1 MRMFL
6 LNGRNGNNMSKYL
19 FLNITNEE
27 SYTISTKVYVEEYG
41 NFEEALNSM
50 RSQYLLN
57 DLTNMNN
64 LVIDE
69 KNEKAISR
77 TESRRSVYNE
87 ELEKMLDVLYF
98 DIDYLINLDKNKELL
113 IEDNL
118 IYFNNKFGTLDTK
131 EYIGL

>member
-1 MRMFL
+1 
-6 LNGRNGNNMSKYL
+6 MSKYL

-50 RSQYLLN
+50 RSQYLLS

-77 TESRRSVYNE
+77 IESRRTVYNK

-113 IEDNL
+113 IEDDL
-118 IYFNNKFGTLDTK
+118 VYFNNKFGTLDTK
-131 EYIGL
+131 KYIGL

>member
-27 SYTISTKVYVEEYG
+27 SYTISTKVYVEEYES
-41 NFEEALNSM
+41 FQDALNSM

-77 TESRRSVYNE
+77 IESRRSVYNE
-87 ELEKMLDVLYF
+87 ELEKKLDIVYF

-113 IEDNL
+113 IEDDL
-118 IYFNNKFGTLDTK
+118 IYFNNKFGILDTK

>member
-77 TESRRSVYNE
+77 TESRRTVYNK
-87 ELEKMLDVLYF
+87 ELEKMLDVIYF

-113 IEDNL
+113 IEDDL

>member
-1 MRMFL
+1 
-6 LNGRNGNNMSKYL
+6 MSKYL

-50 RSQYLLN
+50 RSQYLLS

-77 TESRRSVYNE
+77 IESRRTVYNK

-113 IEDNL
+113 IEDDL
-118 IYFNNKFGTLDTK
+118 VYFNNKFGTLDTK
-131 EYIGL
+131 GYIGL

>member
-6 LNGRNGNNMSKYL
+6 LNGRNGDNMSKYL

-27 SYTISTKVYVEEYG
+27 SYTISTKVYVEEYES
-41 NFEEALNSM
+41 FQDALNSM
-50 RSQYLLN
+50 RSQYLLS

-77 TESRRSVYNE
+77 IESRRGVYNK
-87 ELEKMLDVLYF
+87 ELEKMLNVVYF

-113 IEDNL
+113 IEDDL
-118 IYFNNKFGTLDTK
+118 VYFNNKFGTLDTK

>member
-1 MRMFL
+1 
-6 LNGRNGNNMSKYL
+6 MSKYL

-27 SYTISTKVYVEEYG
+27 SYTISTKVYVEEYES
-41 NFEEALNSM
+41 FQDALNSM
-50 RSQYLLN
+50 RSQYLLS

-69 KNEKAISR
+69 KNEKAVSR

-113 IEDNL
+113 IEDDL
-118 IYFNNKFGTLDTK
+118 VYFNNKFGTLDTK
-131 EYIGL
+131 KYIGL

>member
-1 MRMFL
+1 
-6 LNGRNGNNMSKYL
+6 MSKYL

-27 SYTISTKVYVEEYG
+27 SYTISTKVYVEEYV

-50 RSQYLLN
+50 RSQYLLS

-113 IEDNL
+113 IEDDL
-118 IYFNNKFGTLDTK
+118 VYFNNKFGTLDTK
-131 EYIGL
+131 KYIGL

>member
-1 MRMFL
+1 
-6 LNGRNGNNMSKYL
+6 MS
-19 FLNITNEE
+19 
-27 SYTISTKVYVEEYG
+27 
-41 NFEEALNSM
+41 
-50 RSQYLLN
+50 

-69 KNEKAISR
+69 KNEKAVSR

-113 IEDNL
+113 IEDDL
-118 IYFNNKFGTLDTK
+118 VYFNNKFGTLDTK
-131 EYIGL
+131 KYIGL

>member
-1 MRMFL
+1 
-6 LNGRNGNNMSKYL
+6 MSKYL

-50 RSQYLLN
+50 RSQYLLS

-113 IEDNL
+113 IEDDL
-118 IYFNNKFGTLDTK
+118 VYFNNKFGTLDTK

>member
-1 MRMFL
+1 
-6 LNGRNGNNMSKYL
+6 MSKYL

-50 RSQYLLN
+50 RSQYLLS

-77 TESRRSVYNE
+77 IESRRTVYNK

-98 DIDYLINLDKNKELL
+98 DIDCLINLDKNKELL
-113 IEDNL
+113 IEDDL
-118 IYFNNKFGTLDTK
+118 VYFNNKFGTLDTK
-131 EYIGL
+131 GYIGL

>member
-1 MRMFL
+1 
-6 LNGRNGNNMSKYL
+6 MSKYL

-50 RSQYLLN
+50 RSQYLLS

-87 ELEKMLDVLYF
+87 ELEKMLDVIYF

-113 IEDNL
+113 IEDDL
-118 IYFNNKFGTLDTK
+118 VYFNNKFGTLDTK